1 MDAENQLNITQ
12 NNLQKTLLQLSSGQ
26 RINSGADDAAGWAIA
41 NGLEANITALNQSV
55 QNVQTA
61 LTMINSAIASVASMR
76 GTIGADINRLRAAS
90 NVATVQTRNLTSAE
104 DGIMAADIPT
114 AVSNLS
120 QYMIL
125 DQSGISALAQVNSA
139 QQSIL
144 KLLA

>member
-90 NVATVQTRNLTSAE
+90 NVATVQTQNLTSAE